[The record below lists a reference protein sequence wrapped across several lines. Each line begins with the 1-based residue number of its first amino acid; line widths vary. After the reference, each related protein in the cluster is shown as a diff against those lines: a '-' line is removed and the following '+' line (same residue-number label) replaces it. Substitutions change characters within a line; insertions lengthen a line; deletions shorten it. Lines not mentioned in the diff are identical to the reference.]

1 MHDKP
6 YTRSKIHA
14 HNWSQ
19 VSSRVSKLTQVRTA
33 TQLHSTARE
42 RTWTPYDRGVN
53 SDRGADL
60 AFLLRRV
67 RHRYTWARPRRSWRD
82 RIEDPVPHLVGAL
95 VLTALLFT
103 LALQTAWA
111 WHISIPV
118 GLGFTLTVVG
128 LVLTLL
134 TRKTAGL
141 TVWMVN
147 IGLSVVG
154 LIVAMSTFAASCDA
168 DCLARF

>member
-1 MHDKP
+1 MVPTIVVAFEDAGWPRPETHP
-6 YTRSKIHA
+6 PSLHA
-14 HNWSQ
+14 SG
-19 VSSRVSKLTQVRTA
+19 
-33 TQLHSTARE
+33 
-42 RTWTPYDRGVN
+42 PYDRDVSSN
-53 SDRGADL
+53 RAADF
-60 AFLLRRV
+60 ARLLRRA
-67 RHRYTWARPRRSWRD
+67 RHRYTWAKPRRSWRD
-82 RIEDPVPHLVGAL
+82 RIEDPVPHIVIAL

-103 LALQTAWA
+103 LAFQTAWA
-111 WHISIPV
+111 WHISVPV

-141 TVWMVN
+141 TVWMIS

-154 LIVAMSTFAASCDA
+154 LIVAMSTFIDSCDA